1 MSPLEMSFFI
11 EIVKINK
18 NILVSPLDWGLGH
31 ASRCVPVIRLLI
43 KHGANVFLGASGVTA
58 SFLRS
63 EFPDLPIIPF
73 NGYHIRYP
81 ARGSMTREMLRQSL
95 SILRTI
101 RQEHHELQ
109 KIVEKYNIHA
119 VISDNRFGLW
129 SSDAYNIY
137 ISHQIRIKAHGIKVF
152 ENILFRLHRRY
163 INKFDECW
171 IPDIAEMPGL
181 SGSLS
186 HPADG
191 NYYYVGPLSRFKA
204 GEPKIKDKPY
214 DLMVIM
220 SGPEPQRSIF
230 EKIVLD
236 QLKTSNLKAIMVLG
250 KPGKPIKK
258 DHQYKNIEIY
268 PHLSTLQMQEAMLS
282 SRLILC
288 RPGYSSIM
296 DLSKLGL
303 KAAFIPTPGQTE
315 QEYLADL
322 HMKAKHYYA
331 ISQKDFNLD
340 EVITLSNDYTGIK
353 LEDNNNMLVN
363 RIEHLLSSLK

>member
-1 MSPLEMSFFI
+1 
-11 EIVKINK
+11 VKKNK

-31 ASRCVPVIRLLI
+31 ATRCVPIIRLLI
-43 KHGANVFLGASGVTA
+43 EHEANVFLGASGATA

-63 EFPDLPIIPF
+63 EFPDLPIIQI
-73 NGYHIRYP
+73 NGYQIRYP
-81 ARGSMTREMLRQSL
+81 ASGSMTREMLRQSL

-101 RQEHHELQ
+101 RQEHQELQ
-109 KIVEKYNIHA
+109 KIVREYDIHA

-129 SSDAYNIY
+129 SSDTYNIY
-137 ISHQIRIKAHGIKVF
+137 ISHQIRIKAYGIKVF

-181 SGSLS
+181 SGALS

-191 NYYYVGPLSRFKA
+191 NYYYVGPLSRFNA
-204 GEPKIKDKPY
+204 GEPERKDKPY

-236 QLKTSNLKAIMVLG
+236 QLKTSRLKAIVVLG
-250 KPGKPIKK
+250 KPGKSMEV
-258 DHQYKNIEIY
+258 DHHSENIEVY
-268 PHLSTLQMQEAMLS
+268 PHLSTGRMQEAMLS

-303 KAAFIPTPGQTE
+303 KAAFVPTPGQTE
-315 QEYLADL
+315 QEYLASL
-322 HMKAKHYYA
+322 HKKAKHYYA
-331 ISQKDFNLD
+331 IPQKDFNLD
-340 EVITLSNDYTGIK
+340 EVIRLSNDYTGIK
-353 LEDNNNMLVN
+353 LKDNNNILVN
-363 RIEHLLSSLK
+363 RIEHLLSRLK